1 MTRLIFHC
9 TDPVGEIITQIST
22 KRGRAAVMGKI
33 VSLGL
38 VDDRKQLYKK
48 RGGKASR
55 KSGQGHDS
63 GDIGLYSYYCKKFEF
78 LFSVNL
84 KY

>member
-1 MTRLIFHC
+1 MMRLIFHC
-9 TDPVGEIITQIST
+9 TDTVGEIISHMSI

-55 KSGQGHDS
+55 TSGQGHDS
-63 GDIGLYSYYCKKFEF
+63 GDKGLYSYYWKNSEF